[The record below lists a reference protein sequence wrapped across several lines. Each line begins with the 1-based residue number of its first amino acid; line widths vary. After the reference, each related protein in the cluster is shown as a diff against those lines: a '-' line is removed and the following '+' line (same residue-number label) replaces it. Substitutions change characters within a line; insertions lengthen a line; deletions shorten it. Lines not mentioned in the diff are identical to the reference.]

1 MQTSTVAANTRGGR
15 GCGGEPGYFSGESGR
30 PGTAEGRVFR
40 CLIHGELRSRLCR
53 IVVILGTI
61 SAAAASEVLLIS
73 HVYPSARPLQ
83 PSWLSRQ
90 GLRLARSKILIA
102 SGKTG
107 SELTSKAMSPTSTC
121 RATDRRSKTRSRI
134 STLCRRLPVIRRKIV
149 RCRTPFRP
157 TRTSRGLD
165 PGQPRS
171 DAKIHLA
178 GSSWTGVWAV

>member
-61 SAAAASEVLLIS
+61 SAAAALCILEVPAL
-73 HVYPSARPLQ
+73 
-83 PSWLSRQ
+83 
-90 GLRLARSKILIA
+90 GLA
-102 SGKTG
+102 G
-107 SELTSKAMSPTSTC
+107 LTSKAMSPTSTC
-121 RATDRRSKTRSRI
+121 RATDPRSKTRSRI